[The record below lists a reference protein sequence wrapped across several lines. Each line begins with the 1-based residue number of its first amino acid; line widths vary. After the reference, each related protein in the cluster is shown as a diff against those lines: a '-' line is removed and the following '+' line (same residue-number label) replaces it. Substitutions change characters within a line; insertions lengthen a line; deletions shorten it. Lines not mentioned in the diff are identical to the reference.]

1 MPKGCGARLFNFLA
15 VVFLGLSGLGVG
27 WVVEIALNPYGR
39 LNPFPPPP
47 PVGEAAVPGGSPLA
61 LARATPAPPQ
71 VATAPQFVTAASD
84 LPSPTWT
91 VTPADLETPMPF
103 ITITPSPS
111 ATTRAQTA
119 TPRPSPTRSVFT
131 YTAAIGYQVHP
142 VQLCDWMGAAG
153 TVVDLEG
160 RHVTGAF
167 VHIWGLGG
175 VDELVAVGANPRY
188 GASGWELRLGRAQ
201 IVGNWNVQLVALPDK
216 QMTLS
221 DIYTISMPG
230 DCDRNLALVRFQ
242 QNH

>member
-15 VVFLGLSGLGVG
+15 VVFLGLSGIGLG
-27 WVVEIALNPYGR
+27 WVVEIAVNPYGW
-39 LNPFPPPP
+39 LNPFPPPT
-47 PVGEAAVPGGSPLA
+47 PVAEAAIPGETHLPGPSPLA
-61 LARATPAPPQ
+61 SATLPSPQ
-71 VATAPQFVTAASD
+71 TVTVVND
-84 LPSPTWT
+84 QPSPTWT
-91 VTPADLETPMPF
+91 VTPADTETPMPLL
-103 ITITPSPS
+103 TITPSPS
-111 ATTRAQTA
+111 STPWLQTA
-119 TPRPSPTRSVFT
+119 TPRASPTRSVFT
-131 YTAAIGYQVHP
+131 FTAGIGYQVHP
-142 VQLCDWMGAAG
+142 VQLCDWMGVAG

-160 RHVTGAF
+160 RHVAGAF

-201 IVGNWNVQLVALPDK
+201 IVGNWNVQLVASPDK
-216 QMTLS
+216 QMPLS